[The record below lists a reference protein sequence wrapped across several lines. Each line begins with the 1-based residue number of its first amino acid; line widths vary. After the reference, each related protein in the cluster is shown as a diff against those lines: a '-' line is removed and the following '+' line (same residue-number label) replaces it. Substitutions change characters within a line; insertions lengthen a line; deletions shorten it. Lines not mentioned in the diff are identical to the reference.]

1 MTFALAMIFKPL
13 VALFLF
19 GCCALPGRIAVQ
31 KWMKPGKLKS
41 FLLTD
46 IGPKKPSGNS

>member
-1 MTFALAMIFKPL
+1 MSFALAMLIKPL

-31 KWMKPGKLKS
+31 KWMKPGKLKTL
-41 FLLTD
+41 LLTD
-46 IGPKKPSGNS
+46 IGPKKPA